1 MNDDFKLGCEV
12 LSDGT
17 LILKTIEDS
26 VFQKTAVNTRED
38 LEAMREAVDAA
49 LDELDGETS
58 QEFED
63 SDIQVTSQ
71 IREGGLVGVT
81 AAKPH
86 IKTRFKIEEQEEIDA
101 LAHMLSQEANL
112 EDL

>member
-1 MNDDFKLGCEV
+1 MTDDFKLGCEV

-26 VFQKTAVNTRED
+26 VFQKTAVNTREYLQALRD
-38 LEAMREAVDAA
+38 AADAA
-49 LDELDGETS
+49 LDEMDGDRS

-63 SDIQVTSQ
+63 SAIQVTSQ
-71 IREGGLVGVT
+71 IREGGIVGVT

-86 IKTRFKIEEQEEIDA
+86 IKARFKIKEQDQIDA
-101 LAHMLSQEANL
+101 LAHMLSQEARL